1 MLVGVE
7 EGRAPAARLTRGAP
21 PRRTTTARLRACWAS
36 WRPRRAGRTRARPA
50 AWARPRCRC
59 RSCPCPAV
67 RPRPAACRCRPGPA
81 ATPPP
86 PRAILCGPCCQTL
99 APGFGARPELDGEVH
114 EPCRF
119 GGRGALPGAP
129 ALRAAPPVAGDG
141 GRRWQGDA
149 EALNLRRAR
158 QSALLGH
165 AGGGAGALLAYGLPN
180 AAALQHAGHAA
191 RPLYAQQHL
200 GPQFA
205 QPVRARSARGRV
217 GLPPSER
224 PRAACRRRPWVR
236 RGGQGAAEP

>member
-59 RSCPCPAV
+59 RSCPCPAA

-81 ATPPP
+81 ATPPGP
-86 PRAILCGPCCQTL
+86 ILCEPCRQTL

-119 GGRGALPGAP
+119 GGRGALPGAGD
-129 ALRAAPPVAGDG
+129 ARGAAG
-141 GRRWQGDA
+141 GRR
-149 EALNLRRAR
+149 RRAP
-158 QSALLGH
+158 L
-165 AGGGAGALLAYGLPN
+165 AGRCRGPEPAARAAERAAGPRGRRRGRAAGLWAAQRGRAAACGARRAPAVRAAAPGAAVRAAGA
-180 AAALQHAGHAA
+180 
-191 RPLYAQQHL
+191 
-200 GPQFA
+200 
-205 QPVRARSARGRV
+205 
-217 GLPPSER
+217 R
-224 PRAACRRRPWVR
+224 PRR
-236 RGGQGAAEP
+236 